1 MDACKQPVHACL
13 ATTWCTHAWPTLPGA
28 ICINALSTQDPNR
41 TTCAS
46 CIFLHLPASACIYE
60 PMQARAHSDMRA
72 CACVCMQGRLEC
84 SCARTNGVEDEGRT
98 VMGAAKG
105 MVRRQIQGVQGVSPP
120 LVRSRCLCPLV
131 LSGLSRG
138 AVCVSAT
145 LSRGAWCP
153 CPLVLSGLLQVRGHL
168 SPPILLCLSE
178 PISPYLTLSHPNISL
193 LMRAADGACAD
204 AALRQ
209 LST

>member
-1 MDACKQPVHACL
+1 
-13 ATTWCTHAWPTLPGA
+13 
-28 ICINALSTQDPNR
+28 
-41 TTCAS
+41 
-46 CIFLHLPASACIYE
+46 
-60 PMQARAHSDMRA
+60 
-72 CACVCMQGRLEC
+72 
-84 SCARTNGVEDEGRT
+84 
-98 VMGAAKG
+98 MGAAKG

-178 PISPYLTLSHPNISL
+178 PISPYLTLTSL
-193 LMRAADGACAD
+193 SACALLTEHVPTQHLGNS
-204 AALRQ
+204 ALS
-209 LST
+209 LHSSFALLCD